1 MKNEIWNSRPLWQ
14 VIKWRCPSL
23 IKLITSHSWKAHETQ
38 VLFLSCEVKV
48 VSEASGFLRWLIS
61 ISWQVHEHLK
71 KLLEFGWINHWNSF
85 PSLPLQCVLKLKR
98 QWIIWVMI
106 LLDHFLTAAIIRP
119 DLGLSGRRTEQ
130 KRRLTPSRWVAIP
143 EYFLVFLV
151 KLCQVPLSDGNSDLP
166 RHRQPHSP
174 VKNMWT
180 Y

>member
-1 MKNEIWNSRPLWQ
+1 MRSEI
-14 VIKWRCPSL
+14 K
-23 IKLITSHSWKAHETQ
+23 
-38 VLFLSCEVKV
+38 
-48 VSEASGFLRWLIS
+48 EAMNNLGTDS
-61 ISWQVHEHLK
+61 
-71 KLLEFGWINHWNSF
+71 FGT
-85 PSLPLQCVLKLKR
+85 
-98 QWIIWVMI
+98 
-106 LLDHFLTAAIIRP
+106 FLTAAIIRP
-119 DLGLSGRRTEQ
+119 DLELTGRRTEQ

>member
-1 MKNEIWNSRPLWQ
+1 M
-14 VIKWRCPSL
+14 
-23 IKLITSHSWKAHETQ
+23 
-38 VLFLSCEVKV
+38 KV
-48 VSEASGFLRWLIS
+48 VSAVSGFLRWIIS
-61 ISWQVHEHLK
+61 ISWQVSEHFK
-71 KLLEFGWINHWNSF
+71 KLLGFLLGGLDPSNTPPSPSLPWISHWNTF
-85 PSLPLQCVLKLKR
+85 PSLSLQCVLKLKR
-98 QWIIWVMI
+98 QSIIRVLI
-106 LLDHFLTAAIIRP
+106 LLEHFLTASIIRP

-151 KLCQVPLSDGNSDLP
+151 KLCRVQLSDGNSDLL